1 MAVTTKK
8 TFNAVGASG
17 QSSSTV
23 FTPVS
28 IQLNNQDD
36 LDVYVTLSGG
46 TRVLQLRQ
54 STGSTATS
62 SHPQVNNTDGLYFP
76 AVSVGT
82 QLYNYQLSSDDNTIT
97 FNSALPN
104 GAVVSCERRTRD
116 ESGTY
121 TNFAAGS
128 TIRAKDLNNSAQE
141 SNFTAQEA
149 RNKAFEIENAIFD
162 GPVQSTGFVTSANIV
177 DGSITGTD
185 IASNTVTSS
194 NITDGTIVDADVN
207 ASAAIQGTKISPNFG
222 SQTVQTTGSANLGT
236 TSVTGNLTTTGE
248 IQPSDHVRIPANKS
262 FIAGNTTQYKEGI
275 ITESTGQMFIQG
287 DTGVHLSSQSST
299 GSIRMGGDVEIDEDK
314 VIKFEGST
322 SNLNETTLTVVD
334 PTADRTITFPD
345 TTGTVLTTGDQG
357 TITSTNIANGAIQS
371 INIGANQV
379 TSDKFGDGSITTAK
393 INDSNVT
400 TAKLANNAVT
410 TAKIAAD
417 AVNGSK
423 IADDSIDSEHYVDG
437 SIDTAHIGDSQVT
450 TAKIAANA
458 VTDAKIA
465 TGTLDNRYYTETEL
479 DAGQLDNRYFTETE
493 LTGGAL
499 DGRYYTETE
508 SDARYFNISS
518 GETIKDGDVFPDNDT
533 TIATTAAINDRI
545 IDIVNDV
552 GGFDIIA
559 SEQHFPNTN
568 PQGAAGSAAVLSIK
582 EASGNLAPSG
592 TTLTIV
598 NGNLA
603 NNANIIITGVTATI
617 PQGFGFLVEST
628 STLHT
633 YTFHRLVPKAT
644 EVTTVA
650 GNITN
655 INAVANNASNINSAV
670 SNESNINAAVSNASN
685 INSAVSNESNINA
698 AVSNASNINA
708 AVANASNIN
717 SAVSNATNIN
727 TVATNIS
734 NVTSVAN
741 ALDATQ
747 TLTVTVQNVSGSN
760 VYFID
765 GVQTPV
771 LFLARGS
778 TYIFD
783 QSASSNSSH
792 PLLFRTAADAAY
804 TSGVTTSG
812 TAGSSG
818 ATVTF
823 VVPDNAPNSLKYYCS
838 VHGNAMGANITV
850 VDDRVDVVAT
860 NITNVNNTGNSIANV
875 NTVASN
881 ITDVNSVA
889 TNISDV
895 NNFAD
900 VYQIASSNP
909 STRADGSTLQEG
921 DLYFNS
927 TANELKVYNGG
938 AWQGGV
944 TATGN
949 FAVTTGN
956 TFTGDNVYQDN
967 AKLKLG
973 TGSDLEI
980 FHNASD
986 SIINDAGTGNLK
998 LQTGGSTKLEIT
1010 STGATITGN
1019 VAVTGNVD
1027 GRDLAAD
1034 GTKLDG
1040 ITSNAIADLVE
1051 DTSPQLGG
1059 NLDIQANKITTSTA
1073 NTNIQIEP
1081 NGTGVLEIR
1090 GAGGHDGTL
1099 QLNCSAQSHGVQI
1112 KSPPHSAA
1120 AAYTLVLPT
1129 TRGSNHE
1136 LLKSD
1141 GTGTLSWTTIGTD
1154 NLATDAITTAKITDA
1169 NVTTAKIADAAI
1181 TQAKIGNSAIVAAK
1195 VANDAI
1201 ADAQLSDHSTD
1212 DAFRAVGTNHIKTS
1226 AVTTAKIAD
1235 DAVTT
1240 AKIADSNVTTA
1251 KVADDAIT
1259 AAKLADTSVTAGSYG
1274 SSTAIPAITVDAQ
1287 GRITSA
1293 STNSVNT
1300 TTNLG
1305 TSTTTSAVTVTSSS
1319 GNDAVIGEATG
1330 SAAGVMSSAHHDKL
1344 DGIESNA
1351 TADQSAS
1358 EILTLVKTVDGSGSG
1373 LDADTLDGYHSS
1385 NFATA
1390 HSHPYASSNH
1400 SHSYAASSHSHSY
1413 AASSHSHSYAAT
1425 SHSHSNYSGT
1435 SHNHD
1440 SSYAGSSH
1448 SHSGYAT
1455 SGHSHTAPTAVTYA
1469 NKYGGPGFSYNFR
1482 LIYASTNNV
1491 YDLIHGGTYMHF
1503 GTSGGNKGVTYN
1515 VSDATLKENI
1525 TDTTYDA
1532 TSVIKNLRFVDFDWK
1547 EDNEYSTFGSN
1558 SRETC
1563 GVIAQEI
1570 ELVDDSFTF
1579 QTTDRETGEK
1589 GVRQIVPLKFMTV
1602 SAKAIQ
1608 ELITKVETLEAK
1620 VAALEAG

>member
-222 SQTVQTTGSANLGT
+222 SQTVQTTGAANLGT

-275 ITESTGQMFIQG
+275 ITESTGQMTIQG

-838 VHGNAMGANITV
+838 IHGNSMGANITV

-860 NITNVNNTGNSIANV
+860 NITNVSNTGNSIANV

-881 ITDVNSVA
+881 ITDVQSVA
-889 TNISDV
+889 TNLSDV
-895 NNFAD
+895 SNFAD
-900 VYQIASSNP
+900 VYQIATSNP
-909 STRADGSTLQEG
+909 STRADGTALQEG

-938 AWQGGV
+938 SWQGGV

-1034 GTKLDG
+1034 GTKLDS
-1040 ITSNAIADLVE
+1040 ITNNAIANLVE

-1059 NLDIQANKITTSTA
+1059 NLDIQANKITTSTT

-1081 NGTGVLEIR
+1081 NGTGVLEVR

-1099 QLNCSAQSHGVQI
+1099 ALNCSNNTHRVQI
-1112 KSPPHSAA
+1112 KSPPHSTAS
-1120 AAYTLVLPT
+1120 AYTLVLPT

-1154 NLATDAITTAKITDA
+1154 NLATDAVTTAKITDA
-1169 NVTTAKIADAAI
+1169 N
-1181 TQAKIGNSAIVAAK
+1181 
-1195 VANDAI
+1195 
-1201 ADAQLSDHSTD
+1201 
-1212 DAFRAVGTNHIKTS
+1212 
-1226 AVTTAKIAD
+1226 VTTAKIAD

-1251 KVADDAIT
+1251 KLDTDAVTNAKLGNDAVTNDKIADDSIDSEHYVDGSIDTAHIGDDQVTTAKVADDAIT
-1259 AAKLADTSVTAGSYG
+1259 AAKLADTTVTAGSYG
-1274 SSTAIPAITVDAQ
+1274 SSTAIPALTVDAQ

-1293 STNSVNT
+1293 STNAVNT

-1319 GNDAVIGEATG
+1319 GNDAIIGEATG
-1330 SAAGVMSSAHHDKL
+1330 SAAGVMSTAHHDKL

-1390 HSHPYASSNH
+1390 HSHPYAG
-1400 SHSYAASSHSHSY
+1400 SSHT
-1413 AASSHSHSYAAT
+1413 HSYAAT
-1425 SHSHSNYSGT
+1425 SHT
-1435 SHNHD
+1435 
-1440 SSYAGSSH
+1440 
-1448 SHSGYAT
+1448 HSGYA
-1455 SGHSHTAPTAVTYA
+1455 SAHSHPYAATSHTHSYSATGHTHSYAATSHTHTDNDANVFTGTNMRLVYSSNNSLYDAVQYSTYLHLGGSHGSKGIYYTA
-1469 NKYGGPGFSYNFR
+1469 
-1482 LIYASTNNV
+1482 
-1491 YDLIHGGTYMHF
+1491 
-1503 GTSGGNKGVTYN
+1503 
-1515 VSDATLKENI
+1515 SDETLKKNI
-1525 TDTTYDA
+1525 VNTTYDA
-1532 TSVIKNLRFVDFDWK
+1532 GALIKQLRFVDFDWK
-1547 EDNEYSTFGSN
+1547 ETLPEGGQHVKCGIIANEV
-1558 SRETC
+1558 ELL
-1563 GVIAQEI
+1563 ED
-1570 ELVDDSFTF
+1570 ELVF
-1579 QTTDRETGEK
+1579 QPKDPKTGDL
-1589 GVRQIVPLKFMTV
+1589 GVRHLNGMHFSTI

>member
-685 INSAVSNESNINA
+685 INSAVSNQSNINA

-998 LQTGGSTKLEIT
+998 LQTGGNTKLEVQSGGIGVTGNIT
-1010 STGATITGN
+1010 VSGTVDGIDIATDVAANTAKVTNATHTGDVTGATSLTIAN
-1019 VAVTGNVD
+1019 DAV
-1027 GRDLAAD
+1027 
-1034 GTKLDG
+1034 
-1040 ITSNAIADLVE
+1040 
-1051 DTSPQLGG
+1051 
-1059 NLDIQANKITTSTA
+1059 
-1073 NTNIQIEP
+1073 
-1081 NGTGVLEIR
+1081 
-1090 GAGGHDGTL
+1090 
-1099 QLNCSAQSHGVQI
+1099 
-1112 KSPPHSAA
+1112 
-1120 AAYTLVLPT
+1120 
-1129 TRGSNHE
+1129 
-1136 LLKSD
+1136 
-1141 GTGTLSWTTIGTD
+1141 
-1154 NLATDAITTAKITDA
+1154 TTAKIADDAVTQAKIADDAVGADQLASSAVVTASIVDA

-1251 KVADDAIT
+1251 KIADDAVT
-1259 AAKLADTSVTAGSYG
+1259 AAKLADTTVTAGSYG

-1305 TSTTTSAVTVTSSS
+1305 TSTTTTAVTVTSSS

-1330 SAAGVMSSAHHDKL
+1330 SAAGVMSVADHDKL
-1344 DGIESNA
+1344 ANIEDNA
-1351 TADQSAS
+1351 TQDQSAS

-1373 LDADTLDGYHSS
+1373 LDADTLDGQHSS
-1385 NFATA
+1385 YFATA
-1390 HSHPYASSNH
+1390 HSHPYASS
-1400 SHSYAASSHSHSY
+1400 SHSHSY
-1413 AASSHSHSYAAT
+1413 AATSHTHSYAATSHSHSYAAT
-1425 SHSHSNYSGT
+1425 SHSHSGYSGT

-1448 SHSGYAT
+1448 SHSGYSAT
-1455 SGHSHTAPTAVTYA
+1455 SHTHSSVTDATYA
-1469 NKYGGPGFSYNFR
+1469 NKYTGYNFR
-1482 LIYASTNNV
+1482 LIYSSANNM
-1491 YDLIHGGTYMHF
+1491 YDIVHISNYAHF
-1503 GTSGGNKGVTYN
+1503 GTSAGSRGIYYN
-1515 VSDATLKENI
+1515 VSDVSLKENI

-1532 TSVIKNLRFVDFDWK
+1532 TSIIKNLRFVDFDWK
-1547 EDNEYSTFGSN
+1547 DDNEFTTNGSS

-1563 GVIAQEI
+1563 GIIAQEL
-1570 ELVDDSFTF
+1570 ETLDDSFTF
-1579 QTTDRETGEK
+1579 QTTDRQTGEK
-1589 GVRQIVPLKFMTV
+1589 GVKQIVPLKFMTV